1 MPISNLQ
8 VTLKKVLNPSWPF
21 QLWTPKSVQFLV
33 DYILHSCFIQ
43 SEYLKASRK
52 KCCSCGEF
60 LTKCNL
66 LFMPPHLEQYTLKP
80 QVHWSCSPG
89 HAMSNGWGAYLLYSA
104 SEAEHLFCIVHLCW
118 ASLLY
123 SESKAE
129 QSEHLC
135 FSIYNWASLLCSSSK
150 AEHFSSILHLSWASL
165 LYSASKLSI
174 SALLL
179 PDWHNC
185 VTAAR
190 EKMAVE
196 HEAGCC
202 KNTQCQCEE

>member
-66 LFMPPHLEQYTLKP
+66 LFIPPHLEQYTLKP

-104 SEAEHLFCIVHLCW
+104 SEAE
-118 ASLLY
+118 
-123 SESKAE
+123 

-135 FSIYNWASLLCSSSK
+135 SISAST
-150 AEHFSSILHLSWASL
+150 AEHFCSDLHLSWASPLYICIYSWAFL
-165 LYSASKLSI
+165 LYSVSKLRNA
-174 SALLL
+174 ALF
-179 PDWHNC
+179 C
-185 VTAAR
+185 V
-190 EKMAVE
+190 
-196 HEAGCC
+196 
-202 KNTQCQCEE
+202 